1 MAAWYL
7 ARIDFRELGL
17 HRLDE
22 LEDQCG
28 RHRTRRYGAYDS
40 DSTPGDCLEALS
52 SLLGGRQ
59 RDPSGAARVIEYAL
73 SYGTVHVAN
82 ILSDKQ
88 SLS

>member
-22 LEDQCG
+22 LEDECG

-40 DSTPGDCLEALS
+40 DSTPGDC
-52 SLLGGRQ
+52 
-59 RDPSGAARVIEYAL
+59 
-73 SYGTVHVAN
+73 
-82 ILSDKQ
+82 
-88 SLS
+88 